1 MFHGGHRIPAESFD
15 ILIQF
20 LVGVFQEMFHVSR
33 QVAVPFPQ
41 GRHSQHEFI
50 KSVVQVFPKPSG
62 RNGRFEIFVGGN
74 DDAYVDSDIVGCADR
89 AYLTLLQGAQQLYLY
104 VVGKIA
110 YFIEKYGTSV
120 RYFEYPFLVG
130 DSRCECSFQVAEQFA
145 GGKLRERLPQ
155 STAMKG
161 AALRGLYS
169 CIMWAAC
176 SLPVPLSPTMR
187 TDMFVGATIRM

>member
-104 VVGKIA
+104 GKYPLIPTLWMIFEDPTFA
-110 YFIEKYGTSV
+110 FRSGDKHRSRRIYG
-120 RYFEYPFLVG
+120 
-130 DSRCECSFQVAEQFA
+130 
-145 GGKLRERLPQ
+145 K
-155 STAMKG
+155 
-161 AALRGLYS
+161 
-169 CIMWAAC
+169 
-176 SLPVPLSPTMR
+176 
-187 TDMFVGATIRM
+187 

>member
-74 DDAYVDSDIVGCADR
+74 DGINTEIKKGITAQERIVTRGAMLIKLAQATGGLDAHSGHVH
-89 AYLTLLQGAQQLYLY
+89 
-104 VVGKIA
+104 
-110 YFIEKYGTSV
+110 
-120 RYFEYPFLVG
+120 
-130 DSRCECSFQVAEQFA
+130 
-145 GGKLRERLPQ
+145 
-155 STAMKG
+155 
-161 AALRGLYS
+161 
-169 CIMWAAC
+169 
-176 SLPVPLSPTMR
+176 
-187 TDMFVGATIRM
+187 